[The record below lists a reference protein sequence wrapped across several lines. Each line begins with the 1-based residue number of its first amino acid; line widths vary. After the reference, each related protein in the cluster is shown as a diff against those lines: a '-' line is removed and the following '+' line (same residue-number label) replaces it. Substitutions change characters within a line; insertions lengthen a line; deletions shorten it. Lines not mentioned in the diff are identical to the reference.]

1 MEDRMSSAAPV
12 NPVSPRIQYSAYLSQ
27 AASYGYTVVAG
38 TASVIAETGLW
49 LAKGSG
55 VKNLI
60 ARPMDL
66 MPHWAFKLGFEIP
79 ASLARVCADMSRFKV
94 VIGAL
99 EAFTKIQTD
108 VIAAPKEERHYLV
121 IKENDYS
128 VATTIYSIEE
138 QMIKKVG
145 QIASWTMSSMEFI
158 MYCRNSTL
166 LSLGT
171 KGLTR
176 VSWIA
181 TAAGTVA
188 SVQGLYAEGKFLYKN
203 WSPQPQIMLYR
214 KANNKIVT
222 VPNDLSVVTL
232 SKVEIASSMIKIA
245 LHVSCLAL
253 AICFATALF
262 GYTFEALR
270 TAKLVALTSM
280 TLFTIANHFW
290 DRLVIGDY
298 RVSILP
304 FPEAVPPLP
313 K

>member
-1 MEDRMSSAAPV
+1 MSSAAV
-12 NPVSPRIQYSAYLSQ
+12 SPVSPRVQYSAYLSQ

-60 ARPMDL
+60 ARPLDL

-79 ASLARVCADMSRFKV
+79 ASLVRVCADMSRFKV

-108 VIAAPKEERHYLV
+108 LIAAPKDERHYLV
-121 IKENDYS
+121 IKENEYS
-128 VATTIYSIEE
+128 VATLSYSIEQ
-138 QMIKKVG
+138 QMIKKIG
-145 QIASWTMSSMEFI
+145 QVASWTMSSMEFV

-188 SVQGLYAEGKFLYKN
+188 SVQGLYAEGTFLYNN
-203 WSPQPQIMLYR
+203 WSSKPQVMLYR

-222 VPNDLSVVTL
+222 VPSDPDKPVTL

-298 RVSILP
+298 RVNILP
-304 FPEAVPPLP
+304 FPEAAAV